1 MTETVVSSALAPTDR
16 REPQR
21 LWHTFCDMNAVAR
34 GPEFVVA
41 KGEGVWLWDES
52 GDRYLDGTA
61 SLWYC
66 NVGHGR
72 REIAEAVYRQMT
84 TLEAYT
90 VYGDFTNAPARD
102 LSERLASH
110 APVADPKV
118 ILTCG
123 GGESIDTAAKLAR
136 RYWAVMGQ
144 SERTHLISRTG
155 GYHGLNGFGTSI
167 IGMERFRSGFGRLI
181 EDTSVVPHDS
191 AAALEAEILRVG
203 PGRVA
208 AFFAEPVI
216 GAGGVFLPEA
226 DYFTEVA
233 RICDKYGVLF
243 IVDSVI
249 CGFARMGNWFGI
261 ERFGVSPDM
270 IVFAKGVSSGYLPLG
285 GVVVSGRV
293 ADPFWNEAGNPFMHG
308 TTYAGHPAGC
318 AAAMANL
325 DILEREDLFTVSLEV
340 ERHLDAA
347 LRTLSDHPLVAE
359 VRSGI
364 GVMGAV
370 ELTEEALEQRGIT
383 TQEVFAEARAR
394 GVILRPVPKALL
406 VSPPLIITWE
416 QIDHLVSTLS
426 AALDAVAA
434 RHGAAPVRY

>member
-1 MTETVVSSALAPTDR
+1 MNTVR
-16 REPQR
+16 K
-21 LWHTFCDMNAVAR
+21 
-34 GPEFVVA
+34 GPEFTVA
-41 KGEGVWLWDES
+41 RAEGVWLWDES

-72 REIAEAVYRQMT
+72 PEIAEAVHRQML
-84 TLEAYT
+84 TLDAYT
-90 VYGDFTNAPARD
+90 VYGDFANQPAVR
-102 LSERLASH
+102 LSERLAAH
-110 APVADPKV
+110 APVVDPRV

-136 RYWAVMGQ
+136 RYHAVTGAP
-144 SERTHLISRTG
+144 EKVHLISRTG
-155 GYHGLNGFGTSI
+155 GYHGLNGFGTSV
-167 IGMERFRSGFGRLI
+167 IGMERFRAGYGPLI
-181 EDTSVVPHDS
+181 EDVSVVPHDS

-203 PGRVA
+203 PERVA

-216 GAGGVFLPEA
+216 GAGGVYAPPQG
-226 DYFTEVA
+226 YFTEVA
-233 RICDKYGVLF
+233 RICERYGVLF

-249 CGFARMGNWFGI
+249 CGFARLGDWFGI
-261 ERFGVSPDM
+261 ERFGVRPDM

-293 ADPFWNEAGNPFMHG
+293 ADPFWYGEGHPFLHG
-308 TTYAGHPAGC
+308 TTYAGHPTAC

-340 ERHLDAA
+340 ERQLDGA
-347 LRTLSDHPLVAE
+347 LRTLADHPLVAQ
-359 VRSGI
+359 VRAGT

-370 ELTEEALEQRGIT
+370 ELTEETLTGRGIT
-383 TQEVFAEARAR
+383 TAEVFLEARAR
-394 GVILRPVPKALL
+394 GVILRAVPDALL

-426 AALDAVAA
+426 ASLDAVAA
-434 RHGAAPVRY
+434 RH

>member
-1 MTETVVSSALAPTDR
+1 MTETVVSSALVPR
-16 REPQR
+16 EHREPSR
-21 LWHTFCDMNAVAR
+21 LWHTFCDMNTVAK
-34 GPEFVVA
+34 GPEFTVA
-41 KGEGVWLWDES
+41 RAEGVWLWDDS

-72 REIAEAVYRQMT
+72 VEIADAVHRQIS
-84 TLEAYT
+84 TLDAYT
-90 VYGDFTNAPARD
+90 VYGDFTNRPAAE
-102 LSERLASH
+102 LSERLAAH
-110 APVADPKV
+110 APVVDPRV

-136 RYWAVMGQ
+136 RYWAVTGRP
-144 SERTHLISRTG
+144 ERTHLISRTG
-155 GYHGLNGFGTSI
+155 GYHGLHGFGTSLS
-167 IGMERFRSGFGRLI
+167 GMDRFRSGYGKLV

-191 AAALEAEILRVG
+191 AEALEAEILRVG
-203 PGRVA
+203 PERVA
-208 AFFAEPVI
+208 AFFAEPVV
-216 GAGGVFLPEA
+216 GAGGVFPPS
-226 DYFTEVA
+226 DGYFAEVS
-233 RICDKYGVLF
+233 RICHKYGVLF
-243 IVDSVI
+243 VVDSVI

-261 ERFGVSPDM
+261 ERFGVTPDM

-293 ADPFWNEAGNPFMHG
+293 ADPFYNGEGNPFMHG
-308 TTYAGHPAGC
+308 TTYAGHPTAC

-340 ERHLDAA
+340 ERHLDGA
-347 LRTLSDHPLVAE
+347 LRGLADHPLVAE
-359 VRSGI
+359 VRSGL

-370 ELTEEALEQRGIT
+370 ELTEEALVGRGIT
-383 TQEVFAEARAR
+383 TAEIFTEARAR
-394 GVILRPVPKALL
+394 GAILRPIPTALL

-416 QIDHLVSTLS
+416 QIDHLVSTLA

-434 RHGAAPVRY
+434 RH

>member
-1 MTETVVSSALAPTDR
+1 MTETVVSSALTPKEH
-16 REPQR
+16 RESSR
-21 LWHTFCDMNAVAR
+21 LWHTFCDMNTVAK
-34 GPEFVVA
+34 GPEFVVSRA
-41 KGEGVWLWDES
+41 EGVWLWDQY

-72 REIAEAVYRQMT
+72 TEIADAVHRQIS
-84 TLEAYT
+84 TLDAYT
-90 VYGDFTNAPARD
+90 VYGDFANTPAIE
-102 LSERLASH
+102 LSERLAAH
-110 APVADPKV
+110 APVDDPRV

-136 RYWAVMGQ
+136 GYWAALGQ
-144 SERTHLISRTG
+144 PERQHLISRTG

-167 IGMERFRSGFGRLI
+167 IGMDRFREGYGRLV
-181 EDTSVVPHDS
+181 EETSVVPYDS
-191 AAALEAEILRVG
+191 AEALEAEILRVG
-203 PGRVA
+203 ADRVA

-216 GAGGVFLPEA
+216 GAGGVFLPPEG
-226 DYFTEVA
+226 YFAEIS
-233 RICDKYGVLF
+233 RICRKYGVLF

-293 ADPFWNEAGNPFMHG
+293 ADPFWYREGHPFLHG
-308 TTYAGHPAGC
+308 TTYAGHPTAC

-325 DILEREDLFTVSLEV
+325 DILEREDLFTVSREV
-340 ERHLDAA
+340 ERHLDSA
-347 LRTLSDHPLVAE
+347 LRGLEGHPLVAE
-359 VRSGI
+359 VRSGV

-370 ELTEEALEQRGIT
+370 ELTEEALTERGIT
-383 TQEVFAEARAR
+383 TAEVFAEARAR
-394 GVILRPVPKALL
+394 GVIVRPVPKALL
-406 VSPPLIITWE
+406 VSPPLVVTWE
-416 QIDHLVSTLS
+416 QIDHLTSTL
-426 AALDAVAA
+426 AGALDAVME
-434 RHGAAPVRY
+434 RH

>member
-1 MTETVVSSALAPTDR
+1 MNTVAK
-16 REPQR
+16 
-21 LWHTFCDMNAVAR
+21 
-34 GPEFVVA
+34 GPEFTVA
-41 KGEGVWLWDES
+41 RAEGVWLWDDS

-72 REIAEAVYRQMT
+72 VEIADAVHRQIS
-84 TLEAYT
+84 TLDAYT
-90 VYGDFTNAPARD
+90 VYGDFTNRPAAE
-102 LSERLASH
+102 LSERLAAH
-110 APVADPKV
+110 APVVDPRV

-136 RYWAVMGQ
+136 RYWAVTGRP
-144 SERTHLISRTG
+144 ERTHLISRTG
-155 GYHGLNGFGTSI
+155 GYHGLHGFGTSLS
-167 IGMERFRSGFGRLI
+167 GMDRFRSGYGKLV

-191 AAALEAEILRVG
+191 AEALEAEILRVG
-203 PGRVA
+203 PERVA
-208 AFFAEPVI
+208 AFFAEPVV
-216 GAGGVFLPEA
+216 GAGGVFPPS
-226 DYFTEVA
+226 DGYFAEVS
-233 RICDKYGVLF
+233 RICHKYGVLF
-243 IVDSVI
+243 VVDSVI

-261 ERFGVSPDM
+261 ERFGVTPDM

-293 ADPFWNEAGNPFMHG
+293 ADPFYNGEGNPFMHG
-308 TTYAGHPAGC
+308 TTYAGHPTAC

-340 ERHLDAA
+340 ERHLDGA
-347 LRTLSDHPLVAE
+347 LRGLADHPLVAE
-359 VRSGI
+359 VRSGL

-370 ELTEEALEQRGIT
+370 ELTEEALVGRGIT
-383 TQEVFAEARAR
+383 TAEIFTEARAR
-394 GVILRPVPKALL
+394 GAILRPIPTALL

-416 QIDHLVSTLS
+416 QIDHLVSTLA

-434 RHGAAPVRY
+434 RH

>member
-1 MTETVVSSALAPTDR
+1 MNTVAK
-16 REPQR
+16 
-21 LWHTFCDMNAVAR
+21 
-34 GPEFVVA
+34 GPEFMVA
-41 KGEGVWLWDES
+41 RAEGVWLWDDS

-72 REIAEAVYRQMT
+72 TEIADAVHRQIS
-84 TLEAYT
+84 TLDSYT
-90 VYGDFTNAPARD
+90 VYGDFTNRPAAE
-102 LSERLASH
+102 LSERLAAH
-110 APVADPKV
+110 APVVDPRV

-136 RYWAVMGQ
+136 RYWAVTGQ
-144 SERTHLISRTG
+144 PGRTHLISRTG
-155 GYHGLNGFGTSI
+155 GYHGLHGFGTSLS
-167 IGMERFRSGFGRLI
+167 GMDRFRSGYGKLV

-191 AAALEAEILRVG
+191 AEALEAEILRVG
-203 PGRVA
+203 PERVA
-208 AFFAEPVI
+208 AFFAEPVV
-216 GAGGVFLPEA
+216 GAGGVFPPSEG
-226 DYFTEVA
+226 YFAEVS
-233 RICDKYGVLF
+233 RICRKYGVLF
-243 IVDSVI
+243 VVDSVI

-261 ERFGVSPDM
+261 ERFGVDPDM

-293 ADPFWNEAGNPFMHG
+293 ADPFYNGEGNPFMHG
-308 TTYAGHPAGC
+308 TTYAGHPTAC

-340 ERHLDAA
+340 ERHLDGA
-347 LRTLSDHPLVAE
+347 LRGLADHPLVAE
-359 VRSGI
+359 VRSGL

-370 ELTEEALEQRGIT
+370 ELTEEALVGRGIT
-383 TQEVFAEARAR
+383 TAEVFAEARAR
-394 GVILRPVPKALL
+394 GAILRPIPTALL

-416 QIDHLVSTLS
+416 QIDHLVSTLA

-434 RHGAAPVRY
+434 RH